1 MSVKKDPFDTF
12 SQWLEEATKKE
23 HDNPTAVALATADA
37 SGAPSVRM
45 VLLKGFDERGFVF
58 YSNTKSRKGR
68 ELAENPRA
76 ALCFHWKTLARQV
89 RVEGAV
95 TPVSDEEADAYYA
108 SRARDSRIGA
118 WASKQSVPMTGRFDL
133 EKAVA
138 KYAAKYAIGEVP
150 RPPYWSGYRIAAE
163 RLEFWTDKPF
173 RLHERLI
180 YEREGEGWRNE
191 ILFP

>member
-1 MSVKKDPFDTF
+1 MSAKKDPFETF
-12 SQWLEEATKKE
+12 SQWLEEATRKE
-23 HDNPTAVALATADA
+23 PDNPTAVALATADA

-58 YSNTKSRKGR
+58 YTNTESRKGR
-68 ELAENPRA
+68 EVAENPRA

-95 TPVSDEEADAYYA
+95 SPVSDEEADAYYA

-118 WASKQSVPMTGRFDL
+118 WASKQSTAMTGRFDL

-138 KYAAKYAIGEVP
+138 KYAARYAIGEVP
-150 RPPYWSGYRIAAE
+150 RPPFWSGYRIAAE

-180 YEREGEGWRNE
+180 YEREGDGWRNE

>member
-1 MSVKKDPFDTF
+1 MSAKKDPFETF
-12 SQWLEEATKKE
+12 SQWLEEATKNE
-23 HDNPTAVALATADA
+23 PDNPTAVALATADA

-58 YSNTKSRKGR
+58 YSNTESRKGR

-89 RVEGAV
+89 RIEGAV

-118 WASKQSVPMTGRFDL
+118 WASKQSTAMSGRFDL
-133 EKAVA
+133 EVAVA
-138 KYAAKYAIGEVP
+138 KYAAKYAIGDVP
-150 RPPYWSGYRIAAE
+150 RPPFWSGYRIAAE

-173 RLHERLI
+173 RLDERLI
-180 YEREGEGWRNE
+180 YERDGEGWRNQ